1 MGSDVYEVTGRL
13 VKISEPRQITNDF
26 CIKEFIIHQAGGQ
39 YPNYIKFQLNE
50 KNFNIITEEM
60 IGKDW
65 TVKFFINGRAVP
77 NKGYF
82 NTLNAFA
89 LVHPAEYQQK
99 QNADNA
105 GYTGGAQT
113 GTPRGAQVGANQ
125 QGIQIED
132 DVPF

>member
-13 VKISEPRQITNDF
+13 VKISEPRQITNAF

-89 LVHPAEYQQK
+89 LVHPAGYQQQ
-99 QNADNA
+99 QNAANA
-105 GYTGGAQT
+105 GVNYD
-113 GTPRGAQVGANQ
+113 Q
-125 QGIQIED
+125 QGVQGGMTNGIPNDNLED
-132 DVPF
+132 DIPF